1 MNLCELVSD
10 LSNKYIPFNT
20 PTVSQNNYLSKITQ
34 YAKKQFT
41 LIELMVVIGI
51 ISIMASMLLPAIYK
65 AKKQAHVISEVS
77 RLKQL
82 TTIAIMYSDDYNG
95 AWAGYENIN
104 TGLSNLVM
112 KKTGPPS
119 QRGYRNHGLLK
130 DQLKN
135 ESNYKLLF
143 GNFHKRT
150 DNGNQKYTESDN
162 LEYFK
167 NASGNAES
175 CWEIRDGIDK
185 LSQLKDKA
193 VFKQVAYESSTGYFV
208 LPFDGDTII
217 FSRADNSVDNVKLSI
232 NYIYKSSTPGRDR
245 DDIWGKI
252 DKK

>member
-150 DNGNQKYTESDN
+150 DNGNQKRSE
-162 LEYFK
+162 ERRVGK
-167 NASGNAES
+167 E
-175 CWEIRDGIDK
+175 CR
-185 LSQLKDKA
+185 
-193 VFKQVAYESSTGYFV
+193 
-208 LPFDGDTII
+208 
-217 FSRADNSVDNVKLSI
+217 SRWSP
-232 NYIYKSSTPGRDR
+232 YH
-245 DDIWGKI
+245 
-252 DKK
+252 